1 VIPPLH
7 LVTDDAI
14 LSGEGFL
21 SRAREVLRAGGGEVA
36 LHVRGP
42 GLEGRQLFDLALA
55 LREDALESGGLLLV
69 NDRVD
74 VALSLGLPGVHLG
87 QRSLPPQVVRGLV
100 GGERVLG
107 VSVHD
112 RGEAEEG
119 ERGGADYLLVGTLFP
134 TPSHPGVSP
143 GGVGR
148 IQEVARVTS
157 LPLVGIGGITV
168 ARVGETLAAGADGVG
183 VRGGVWERSAPGD
196 AVLEYLEEILR
207 GRRDS

>member
-1 VIPPLH
+1 MIPPLH

-14 LSGEGFL
+14 LSEDGFL
-21 SRAREVLRAGGGEVA
+21 SRAREVLGVGGPEVA

-42 GLEGRQLFDLALA
+42 GLEGRRLFDLALA
-55 LREDALESGGLLLV
+55 LREDAHKSGGLLLV

-74 VALSLGLPGVHLG
+74 VALSLEIPGVHLG
-87 QRSLPPQVVRGLV
+87 QRSLPPQVVRDLV
-100 GGERVLG
+100 GRERVLG

-112 RGEAEEG
+112 PAEAEEG
-119 ERGGADYLLVGTLFP
+119 ERGGADYLLVGALFP
-134 TPSHPGVSP
+134 TPSHPSVSP

-157 LPLVGIGGITV
+157 IPLVGIGGITV
-168 ARVGETLAAGADGVG
+168 ARVRETLAAGAFGVA
-183 VRGGVWERSAPGD
+183 VRGGVWDRSGPGD

-207 GRRDS
+207 GRRDT